1 MDHSPRTTR
10 FRLRRSRRQL
20 LENAVSAL
28 YPEGSCRTTPS
39 YEQKQMIEEKR
50 GSWEAG
56 RINEKV
62 ARLATRMDDI
72 QQAIDG
78 IRTDIQEIK
87 ERLRV

>member
-1 MDHSPRTTR
+1 MSHDA
-10 FRLRRSRRQL
+10 
-20 LENAVSAL
+20 E
-28 YPEGSCRTTPS
+28 
-39 YEQKQMIEEKR
+39 YEQMQMIEEKR

>member
-1 MDHSPRTTR
+1 MSHDA
-10 FRLRRSRRQL
+10 
-20 LENAVSAL
+20 E
-28 YPEGSCRTTPS
+28 

-62 ARLATRMDDI
+62 TKLATRIDDI

-78 IRTDIQEIK
+78 IRTDIQQIK